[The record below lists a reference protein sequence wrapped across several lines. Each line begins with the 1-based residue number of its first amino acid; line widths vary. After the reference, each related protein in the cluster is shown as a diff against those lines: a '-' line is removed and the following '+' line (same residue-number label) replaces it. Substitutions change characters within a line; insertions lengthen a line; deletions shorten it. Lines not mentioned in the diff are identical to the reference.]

1 MADKSNLQAR
11 MDSLEKKLS
20 ETTRFGRLSRFWS
33 FLGFLL
39 VCGLL
44 SANLWM
50 ISRQLEKLSTSD
62 KEHAFWVVC
71 HSESTTEREKAFLK
85 LVELKN
91 TEWLSARLNDLKLNG
106 VNLRGVDLKW
116 TFFNDTDLSEA
127 NFADAKL
134 YKSEFQRANL
144 SDSNLSGI
152 EANEAVFFKAN
163 LSGSNLR
170 GANLRS
176 AKLDQANA
184 RNAQLVMASLADG
197 NLRMIDLTNAD
208 LTGADFTGA
217 DLESAI
223 LKGANLALARL
234 SYAILIDVDLTDSNW
249 WRARGLTTT
258 QIEHFKNVFSPTQNA
273 GSSRRQ
279 DYELWLKSTEKIP
292 ALSP

>member
-1 MADKSNLQAR
+1 MADTSNLQAR
-11 MDSLEKKLS
+11 MDSLERKLS

-39 VCGLL
+39 VCGVL

-50 ISRQLEKLSTSD
+50 ISRQVETLSSSD

-85 LVELKN
+85 LVELGN
-91 TEWLSARLNDLKLNG
+91 TEWLSARLNDLNLKG
-106 VNLRGVDLKW
+106 VNLQGVDLQL
-116 TFFNDTDLSEA
+116 TFFNDSDLSEA
-127 NFADAKL
+127 NFADANL

-163 LSGSNLR
+163 LSGSNMR

-176 AKLDQANA
+176 AKLDQAVA
-184 RNAQLVMASLADG
+184 REVQLVMASLADG
-197 NLRMIDLTNAD
+197 YLPMIDLTKAD

-223 LKGANLALARL
+223 LKEANLALARFSNANL
-234 SYAILIDVDLTDSNW
+234 RDVDLTDSNW

-258 QIEHFKNVFSPTQNA
+258 QIEHFKNLFPPTQNA

-279 DYELWLKSTEKIP
+279 DYELWLKSTEKMP
-292 ALSP
+292 VPSP